1 MKILLAIFS
10 LLVFVGTASADS
22 VWTYT
27 GNTMTGCNC
36 SLDGSVTLDSSGNAT
51 AWDFTD
57 GTHDLTNF
65 NSTGHILDTTS
76 SNNPGAPAFTTW
88 EVAITTSPAGLGDIS
103 QGVFLLSVFSGSAFE
118 ATDESFVNNAMF
130 GFLEGNHGIWNQGI
144 VATPEPATG
153 LLVAG
158 GLLCA
163 GLVRRKRKKPL
174 DSATWDKLA

>member
-36 SLDGSVTLDSSGNAT
+36 ALDGSVTLDSSGNAT

-57 GTHDLTNF
+57 GTHSLTNAQQF
-65 NSTGHILDTTS
+65 RAIHP
-76 SNNPGAPAFTTW
+76 PGTDPNQFFPTAWF
-88 EVAITTSPAGLGDIS
+88 VDLSGVGLFIFS
-103 QGVFLLSVFSGSAFE
+103 QFDGTAFE
-118 ATDESFVNNAMF
+118 ATDDSFVSGP
-130 GFLEGNHGIWNQGI
+130 GFRLPRRAIQASGLPRM

-158 GLLCA
+158 GLLFV
-163 GLVRRKRKKPL
+163 GIMRRKRRKPL

>member
-36 SLDGSVTLDSSGNAT
+36 ALDGTVTLDSSGNAT

-57 GTHDLTNF
+57 GTHDLTQAT
-65 NSTGHILDTTS
+65 STGFIHHSPQTGADPFMMWTVSLD
-76 SNNPGAPAFTTW
+76 NGAFSFFSQFT
-88 EVAITTSPAGLGDIS
+88 
-103 QGVFLLSVFSGSAFE
+103 GSASE
-118 ATDESFVNNAMF
+118 ATDSSFNETSQTLF
-130 GFLEGNHGIWNQGI
+130 GFLQGNRGVWAAET

-153 LLVAG
+153 LLVAS
-158 GLLCA
+158 GLLFVS
-163 GLVRRKRKKPL
+163 LMRRRRRNPL

>member
-36 SLDGSVTLDSSGNAT
+36 ALDGSVTLNSSGNAT
-51 AWDFTD
+51 VWDFTD
-57 GTHDLTNF
+57 GTHTLTQA
-65 NSTGHILDTTS
+65 NSVGAIHP
-76 SNNPGAPAFTTW
+76 PGTDPNQFFPTAWF
-88 EVAITTSPAGLGDIS
+88 VSLAGNGINLFS
-103 QGVFLLSVFSGSAFE
+103 QFDGSAFE
-118 ATDESFVNNAMF
+118 ATDSSSVNGVIF
-130 GFLEGNHGIWNQGI
+130 GFLEGNKGVWTSGV

-158 GLLCA
+158 GLLFA
-163 GLVRRKRKKPL
+163 GIIRRKRRKHL